1 MPILIHS
8 RSPMSDVSASATA
21 HAAPHHPW
29 LGALLSFLFP
39 GLGQAYLGRWR
50 LAAAFAL
57 PVVALVVVA
66 VAAATG
72 WVGGLRNSLLTSSF
86 LIGLL
91 VANGILLA
99 WRVLA
104 IAEAGLRP
112 WRAIQGH
119 DRRMAL
125 MSVAGLLLL
134 TVVTHAW
141 IGGVVVQ
148 LNTTLS
154 QVFGGQDPN
163 QLAVPTPVPGG
174 QTPAP
179 TTRPYAWDGTERINV
194 LLIGTDA
201 APGRKAVLTD
211 VIMVVSIDPVARTA
225 VMISVPR
232 DTGYVPMPDRR
243 LFADAL
249 YPDKVNG
256 IWGNASA
263 NPAIWCPD
271 LADHPDACG
280 LRTLQRSIGL
290 YVGLD
295 IGHYALID
303 MAGFADMIDALG
315 GVDLCLPGRLVD
327 PLFDGTLRNKSGK
340 GLVLEAG
347 CRRYDGIDA
356 LAYARSRKGW
366 IEMPDGSH
374 VPQNDFARS
383 ERQQEVLLAVRRELA
398 HADTLFE
405 LPALLQAI
413 GHTVTTDLPRE
424 RAGDLASLLP
434 LVAGPDIRR
443 VVLGYPGYV
452 DLPVAPDVNYLLIPK
467 RDAIRDEMAKLFGA
481 DALSGWYLASHAEGP
496 GGTAAIGQH

>member
-1 MPILIHS
+1 MVHS
-8 RSPMSDVSASATA
+8 NSPMSDVYAPAASP
-21 HAAPHHPW
+21 AAPHHPW
-29 LGALLSFLFP
+29 LGALLSFVFP

-57 PVVALVVVA
+57 PVVVLVVATVA
-66 VAAATG
+66 VATG
-72 WVGGLRNSLLTSSF
+72 WIGGLRNSLLASGF
-86 LIGLL
+86 LIGVL
-91 VANGILLA
+91 VVNAGLLA

-112 WRAIQGH
+112 WKAIQGH

-125 MSVAGLLLL
+125 MAVAGLLLL
-134 TVVTHAW
+134 TVATHAW
-141 IGGVVVQ
+141 IGAAVLQ
-148 LNTTLS
+148 LDATLG
-154 QVFGGQDPN
+154 QVFGGQDPDD
-163 QLAVPTPVPGG
+163 LVVSTPVPSG

-179 TTRPYAWDGTERINV
+179 TTRPYQWDGTDRINV

-211 VIMVVSIDPVARTA
+211 VIMVVSIDPVERTA

-232 DTGYVPMPDRR
+232 DTGYVPMPDRS
-243 LFADAL
+243 LFADAR

-263 NPAIWCPD
+263 NPAAWCPD
-271 LADHPDACG
+271 LVDHPDACG

-295 IGHYALID
+295 ITHYALID

-327 PLFDGTLRNKSGK
+327 PLFDGTLRNKSGD

-347 CRRYDGIDA
+347 CRTYDGLDA

-366 IEMPDGSH
+366 IEMADGTR
-374 VPQNDFARS
+374 VPQNDFARA
-383 ERQQEVLLAVRRELA
+383 ERQQEVLLAARRELA
-398 HADTLFE
+398 QADTLFE
-405 LPALLQAI
+405 LPALLRAV

-424 RAGDLASLLP
+424 RAGDFASLLP
-434 LVAGPDIRR
+434 LIAGPDIAR
-443 VVLGYPGYV
+443 VVLGYPDYV
-452 DLPVAPDVNYLLIPK
+452 DLPVAPEVNYLLIPK
-467 RDAIRDEMAKLFGA
+467 REAIRSEMADLFGA
-481 DALSGWYLASHAEGP
+481 NALSGWYLASQADGP
-496 GGTAAIGQH
+496 GETATIGGP